1 MRSENPEANFGEI
14 SSLVAKAWK
23 NLSLE
28 EKEFY
33 EQKSK
38 EDREARK
45 SNNIAEQSENNEI
58 LIPKIPNAKIS
69 PSKKLKKL
77 NKEKPSLDDYDED
90 EVEKA
95 KDEVQEKPSGTVF
108 DQVVEESK
116 SRKRRTDFDPEAV
129 DEAVNSLLQRMF
141 AAYQEDLELM
151 KENQPATK
159 KLLLLKDV
167 VSMASKKIFQKPL
180 MDNGFLSQLK
190 NWLSPLSDG
199 SLPSSNLRNDLYV
212 LLQTL
217 PTEFVD
223 EPLNSRSKSNEHV
236 DNISLLEYL
245 RESEDEHGEGLGKV
259 LMNLWRKENVQFKPM
274 LRDIIERWA
283 RPLFGS
289 STDYKELIDVEADK
303 AQKIFQRS
311 RRL

>member
-1 MRSENPEANFGEI
+1 MHHKNLSMEEHPEEEQQVESSTTVEKKKKKLKLKDKKKRKVEFKGKSAYQIFQDEYRPKMRSEHPEANFGEI

-45 SNNIAEQSENNEI
+45 NNNIAASEQSENNEI
-58 LIPKIPNAKIS
+58 LIPKIPKANVEKIS
-69 PSKKLKKL
+69 PTKKLKKL
-77 NKEKPSLDDYDED
+77 SKEKPISSLDDYDED

-95 KDEVQEKPSGTVF
+95 KDEVQEKSGTVF

-129 DEAVNSLLQRMF
+129 DEAVNALLQRMF

-180 MDNGFLSQLK
+180 MDNGFLSHLK

-217 PTEFVD
+217 PTDFVD
-223 EPLNSRSKSNEHV
+223 EPLNS
-236 DNISLLEYL
+236 
-245 RESEDEHGEGLGKV
+245 
-259 LMNLWRKENVQFKPM
+259 
-274 LRDIIERWA
+274 
-283 RPLFGS
+283 
-289 STDYKELIDVEADK
+289 
-303 AQKIFQRS
+303 AQ
-311 RRL
+311 